1 MIVIPSAGCSMTPGE
16 KSKYDAVGSWVMAE
30 KTAGEMSSN
39 TKVQTKILKSCDRE
53 NKLKRDIR
61 CQIKECEERISY
73 LSCFRRKGDYFFV
86 LSFCLKLKYSSL
98 FGIGLCQYSA
108 CHHENVDH
116 KRNCKT
122 PLCRGC
128 GAEAAFFCC
137 FNYWVGDKSCCNTIS
152 YRE

>member
-1 MIVIPSAGCSMTPGE
+1 MTPGE

-39 TKVQTKILKSCDRE
+39 TKIQTKILKNCDRE
-53 NKLKRDIR
+53 KKLKRDIQ

-98 FGIGLCQYSA
+98 LKVLQSA
-108 CHHENVDH
+108 CGYIEVNH
-116 KRNCKT
+116 KGDCKA

-128 GAEAAFFCC
+128 SADTAFFCC
-137 FNYWVGDKSCCNTIS
+137 FNYGVGYKSCCDTIGD
-152 YRE
+152 RER

>member
-1 MIVIPSAGCSMTPGE
+1 MIPGE
-16 KSKYDAVGSWVMAE
+16 KSKYDSVGSWVIDE

-86 LSFCLKLKYSSL
+86 LSFYFNKKIFFPVEDSTTRPWSHRGKSRKRLQ
-98 FGIGLCQYSA
+98 GPIVRGLQ
-108 CHHENVDH
+108 H
-116 KRNCKT
+116 
-122 PLCRGC
+122 
-128 GAEAAFFCC
+128 
-137 FNYWVGDKSCCNTIS
+137 
-152 YRE
+152 